1 MVPGATVGV
10 GTGVLV
16 GVEVLVGVAVVVPT
30 GVVFGATVG
39 TGVLV
44 GVAVVAGVLVGVA
57 AAVGR
62 DLGSI
67 DPRKRTARMRAD
79 RTMCDL
85 DRPCCVPRRARR
97 ASSEILPLRGVT

>member
-1 MVPGATVGV
+1 MVPGAVVGV

-30 GVVFGATVG
+30 GV
-39 TGVLV
+39 LV
-44 GVAVVAGVLVGVA
+44 GVAVETGVFVGVVDVVGVLVGVA

-85 DRPCCVPRRARR
+85 DRPCCVPRLARR